1 MENIRKN
8 TQLGEKL
15 NKRVFILGAGGFA
28 RETLDVYI
36 DLGRE
41 KDVLGFL
48 EEDCK
53 REGEMLNGKPIHN
66 ISYLSQFS
74 KENKPL
80 IIAAIG
86 STKRKRL
93 IEKLKDDDHQFDT
106 VIHPSTI
113 YSRWVEIGEGSIVTA
128 GVIITCQVDIGS
140 HVILN
145 LGVRVGH
152 DVKIGDYVTI
162 SPGSEIMGH
171 VTIGDEVYVGVN
183 ATIIDGIKVG
193 NGAIVAAGAVVIEN
207 VPEMSLVAGV
217 PAKVKK
223 IYGSIEEK
231 PW

>member
-1 MENIRKN
+1 VDK
-8 TQLGEKL
+8 K
-15 NKRVFILGAGGFA
+15 VFILGAGGFA
-28 RETLDVYI
+28 RETFDVYI

-41 KDVLGFL
+41 NDVLGFL
-48 EEDCK
+48 EENCQRK
-53 REGEMLNGKPIHN
+53 EEILNGKPIHD
-66 ISYLSQFS
+66 IYYLNQFS
-74 KENKPL
+74 KENRPL
-80 IIAAIG
+80 LIAAIG
-86 STKRKRL
+86 STKRRHL
-93 IEKLKDDDHQFDT
+93 IEKLRNENYQFDM
-106 VIHPSTI
+106 VIHPSAI
-113 YSRWVEIGEGSIVTA
+113 YSRWVKIGEGSIITA
-128 GVIITCQVDIGS
+128 GVIMTCQVDIGR

-145 LGVRVGH
+145 LGARVGH

-193 NGAIVAAGAVVIEN
+193 NGAIVAAGAVVIED

-223 IYGSIEEK
+223 IYESIEEK